1 MAVLFD
7 NVQRADRSQ
16 EGILCI
22 HFHQYKHAN
31 RLHGEVENVRADKFS
46 RIDNCKYSIQTRSSL
61 EFWSKETW
69 SSIRQMLHFH
79 LNNQYQK
86 QSH

>member
-31 RLHGEVENVRADKFS
+31 RLYREAENVRADKFS
-46 RIDNCKYSIQTRSSL
+46 PIVNCEYSIESLTRRSL
-61 EFWSKETW
+61 EFWSQLTCINKADVPF
-69 SSIRQMLHFH
+69 SL
-79 LNNQYQK
+79 K
-86 QSH
+86 